1 MLPSDLLRIRRRK
14 QFVIPKFIGLNDSYA
29 NWVLSVFKSGIG
41 KKKWEIR
48 LEIKELAYT
57 QDLSKLVDGL
67 TKLMERK
74 CEFVVDSPVD
84 PYALRKIVFELSSKS
99 DVITREDRNKIIK
112 KVGERMNHLN
122 VDRYLYADMEGE
134 HVLTGVN
141 EVDLVGEYNLSLL
154 QTLLFRCIELKI
166 RMSDGYK
173 EVFRAIK
180 YCGLMY
186 DYSNGTITITG
197 PLSLLKMTEKYG
209 NGMARVLP
217 SVIPSK
223 NWELEGKIVLH
234 NQMFNLK
241 LSSNDGVH
249 FPPNCYDRKE
259 FDSGV
264 EETFARRFRSLVD
277 GWEIVRE
284 PEPLLAGK
292 RVMIPDFA
300 FVRKNIR
307 VLIEIVGFW
316 TKEYLEKK
324 MRKLSL
330 LNEPMVILVNK
341 NLACGTLENV
351 VNKNRNLKLLYY
363 GKDFPVMEIIK
374 MLKEKE
380 QQIHEVEKRKIE
392 KLNFEDLVFME
403 RKSEELNVGKKVLRD
418 DLAGK
423 GFVPLDTIA
432 IKKEN
437 YEEKIKTRI
446 SRGEDLETAL
456 VKVREVLKVG
466 NERDA
471 MALLR
476 EFGYE
481 IKWINLNR
489 AIVFP

>member
-1 MLPSDLLRIRRRK
+1 
-14 QFVIPKFIGLNDSYA
+14 
-29 NWVLSVFKSGIG
+29 
-41 KKKWEIR
+41 
-48 LEIKELAYT
+48 
-57 QDLSKLVDGL
+57 
-67 TKLMERK
+67 
-74 CEFVVDSPVD
+74 
-84 PYALRKIVFELSSKS
+84 
-99 DVITREDRNKIIK
+99 
-112 KVGERMNHLN
+112 
-122 VDRYLYADMEGE
+122 
-134 HVLTGVN
+134 
-141 EVDLVGEYNLSLL
+141 
-154 QTLLFRCIELKI
+154 
-166 RMSDGYK
+166 
-173 EVFRAIK
+173 
-180 YCGLMY
+180 
-186 DYSNGTITITG
+186 
-197 PLSLLKMTEKYG
+197 MTERYG
-209 NGMARVLP
+209 NSIARVLP

-223 NWELEGKIVLH
+223 NWELEGKIVLY
-234 NQMFNLK
+234 NRIAELK

-249 FPPNCYDRKE
+249 FPTNSYDKKE

-264 EETFARRFRSLVD
+264 EETFARRFRNLVD

-284 PEPLLAGK
+284 PEPLLAG
-292 RVMIPDFA
+292 RGIMIPDFA

-341 NLACGTLENV
+341 ELACGTLENV

-363 GKDFPVMEIIK
+363 GKDFPVMEVIK

-392 KLNFEDLVFME
+392 NLNFEDVVFME

-437 YEEKIKTRI
+437 YEEKIKNRI

-476 EFGYE
+476 ELGYE
-481 IKWINLNR
+481 IKWINLNK
-489 AIVFP
+489 AILFP